1 MNFKSKNKHQ
11 MGNLTIYSK
20 KNTPFL
26 LFLCVLFLAC
36 AEDKKQAVVA
46 DNTITPSQ
54 EVKIEESLINPKGKT
69 IQERFNTPKDYTRVS
84 LKSAHFGSYLRKL
97 PLKPFNSKVKYFD
110 GREKYNDNVY
120 ISVVDMEIGTRDLQQ
135 CADAVMRLRGEF
147 LFEQK
152 RLQDIHFN
160 FLSDGKPRYF
170 KKYAKGDHSYK
181 KFRRYMNYIF
191 AYANTASLRKELA
204 RVKNIQDIQVGDV
217 FIQQGNPYGH
227 AVIVVDVAK
236 NAQGEKI
243 FMIAQSYMPAQETQI
258 LVNKQHKSLS
268 PWYKAKEGT
277 LRTPEWTFDS
287 SDLRRFKD

>member
-1 MNFKSKNKHQ
+1 MR
-11 MGNLTIYSK
+11 NLTIYSI
-20 KNTPFL
+20 KNTVF
-26 LFLCVLFLAC
+26 VLFLSLIVFAC
-36 AEDKKQAVVA
+36 AEEKKQVVQQTKDIA
-46 DNTITPSQ
+46 LQQVTEIEDN
-54 EVKIEESLINPKGKT
+54 LINPNGKT
-69 IQERFNTPKDYTRVS
+69 IQERFNTPKNYTRIP
-84 LKSAHFGSYLRKL
+84 LETTHFGTYLRNL
-97 PLKPFNSKVKYFD
+97 PLKSFNSKVKYFD
-110 GREKYNDNVY
+110 GREKYNNNVY

-147 LFEQK
+147 LFKQK
-152 RLQDIHFN
+152 RLQDIHFT

-204 RVKNIQDIQVGDV
+204 KVNNINDIQVGDV

-258 LVNKQHKSLS
+258 LVNKQNATLS

-277 LRTPEWTFDS
+277 LHTPEWTFES
-287 SDLRRFKD
+287 TDLRRFKE

>member
-1 MNFKSKNKHQ
+1 MR
-11 MGNLTIYSK
+11 NLTLYSI
-20 KNTPFL
+20 KNMTFL
-26 LFLCVLFLAC
+26 LLFSSMFLAC
-36 AEDKKQAVVA
+36 AEDKKSAVVA
-46 DNTITPSQ
+46 DVNVTAPKEPTTQ
-54 EVKIEESLINPKGKT
+54 VETEKSLINPEGKT
-69 IQERFNTPKDYTRVS
+69 IQERFNTPKNFTRVPLS
-84 LKSAHFGSYLRKL
+84 KKDFGSYLRKL
-97 PLKPFNSKVKYFD
+97 PLKPFNSKVKYYD

-160 FLSDGKPRYF
+160 FVSDGKPRYF

-204 RVKNIQDIQVGDV
+204 KVPNIENIQVGDV
-217 FIQQGNPYGH
+217 FIQQGNPFGH
-227 AVIVVDVAK
+227 AVIVVDVAS
-236 NAQGEKI
+236 NAAGEKI

-258 LVNKQHKSLS
+258 LVNTNNETLS
-268 PWYKAKEGT
+268 PWYKAKKGT
-277 LRTPEWTFDS
+277 LHTPEWTFQS
-287 SDLRRFKD
+287 SDLRRFKN

>member
-1 MNFKSKNKHQ
+1 MR
-11 MGNLTIYSK
+11 NLTIFSA
-20 KNTPFL
+20 KNTVFL
-26 LFLCVLFLAC
+26 LFVSLIFLAC
-36 AEDKKQAVVA
+36 AEEKKQATTTGKEIA
-46 DNTITPSQ
+46 LQQ
-54 EVKIEESLINPKGKT
+54 ETDTEGDLINPDGKT
-69 IQERFNTPKDYTRVS
+69 IQERFNTPKNYSRIPLEAT
-84 LKSAHFGSYLRKL
+84 HFGSYLRNL
-97 PLKPFNSKVKYFD
+97 PLKTFNSPVKYFD
-110 GREKYNDNVY
+110 GREKYNNNVY

-204 RVKNIQDIQVGDV
+204 KVSNIKDIQVGDV
-217 FIQQGNPYGH
+217 FIQQGNPFGH

-236 NAQGEKI
+236 NTQGEKI

-258 LVNKQHKSLS
+258 LVNQNNKKIS
-268 PWYKAKEGT
+268 PWYTAKKGT
-277 LRTPEWTFDS
+277 LLTPEWTFES

>member
-1 MNFKSKNKHQ
+1 MRNS
-11 MGNLTIYSK
+11 TIFSI
-20 KNTPFL
+20 KNTVFL
-26 LFLCVLFLAC
+26 VFLSLLFLAC
-36 AEDKKQAVVA
+36 AEEKKRE
-46 DNTITPSQ
+46 TTPTKEIALQQ
-54 EVKIEESLINPKGKT
+54 ETETEQQLINPAGKT
-69 IQERFNTPKDYTRVS
+69 IQARFNTPKNYHRIPLEAT
-84 LKSAHFGSYLRKL
+84 HFGSYLRKL
-97 PLKPFNSKVKYFD
+97 PLKKFNSAVKYFD
-110 GREKYNDNVY
+110 GREKYNNNVY

-147 LFEQK
+147 LFEQN

-204 RVKNIQDIQVGDV
+204 KVPNIKDIQVGDV
-217 FIQQGNPYGH
+217 FIQQGNPFGH
-227 AVIVVDVAK
+227 AVIVVDVAQ
-236 NAQGEKI
+236 NSQGEKI

-258 LVNKQHKSLS
+258 LVNQNNQNIS
-268 PWYKAKEGT
+268 PWYVAEEGT
-277 LRTPEWTFDS
+277 LQTPEWTFKS

>member
-1 MNFKSKNKHQ
+1 MR
-11 MGNLTIYSK
+11 NLTLYSI
-20 KNTPFL
+20 KNMTFL
-26 LFLCVLFLAC
+26 LLFSCMFLAC
-36 AEDKKQAVVA
+36 AEEKKQIVVA
-46 DNTITPSQ
+46 TNEVTPPK
-54 EVKIEESLINPKGKT
+54 EAKVVKNLINPEGKT
-69 IQERFNTPKDYTRVS
+69 IQERFNTPDDFVRIP
-84 LKSAHFGSYLRKL
+84 LKTTDFGSYLRKL

-110 GREKYNDNVY
+110 GREKYNNNVY

-204 RVKNIQDIQVGDV
+204 KVEDIQNIQVGDV
-217 FIQQGNPYGH
+217 FIQKGNPFGH
-227 AVIVVDVAK
+227 AVIVVDVAQ

-258 LVNKQHKSLS
+258 LLNNQNKTIS
-268 PWYKAKEGT
+268 PWYKAKKGT

-287 SDLRRFKD
+287 SDLRRFKE

>member
-1 MNFKSKNKHQ
+1 MR
-11 MGNLTIYSK
+11 NLTIDSL
-20 KNTPFL
+20 KNL
-26 LFLCVLFLAC
+26 LYLFLSSTLVLAC
-36 AEDKKQAVVA
+36 AEKNKQSATIGKEIAATQEA
-46 DNTITPSQ
+46 DT
-54 EVKIEESLINPKGKT
+54 EENLINPEGKT
-69 IQERFNTPKDYTRVS
+69 IQERFNTPKTYTRVA
-84 LKSAHFGSYLRKL
+84 LDKKHFGTYLRKL
-97 PLKPFNSKVKYFD
+97 PLKSINSKVKFYD
-110 GREKYNDNVY
+110 GREKDNTNVY

-152 RLQDIHFN
+152 RLQDIHFT
-160 FLSDGKPRYF
+160 FVSDGKPRYF

-204 RVKNIQDIQVGDV
+204 KVQHIKDIQVGDV

-227 AVIVVDVAK
+227 AVIVVDVAQ
-236 NAQGEKI
+236 NTQGEKI

-258 LVNKQHKSLS
+258 LVNNQNAQLS

-277 LRTPEWTFDS
+277 LRTPEWTFES
-287 SDLRRFKD
+287 TDLRRFKN

>member
-1 MNFKSKNKHQ
+1 MRNLAIHPLKNIVFFICIS
-11 MGNLTIYSK
+11 LIYFACTNEQK
-20 KNTPFL
+20 QTTKYTKEIALQQETNTG
-26 LFLCVLFLAC
+26 
-36 AEDKKQAVVA
+36 
-46 DNTITPSQ
+46 
-54 EVKIEESLINPKGKT
+54 ESLINPEGKT
-69 IQERFNTPKDYTRVS
+69 IQERFNTPKAYTRVP
-84 LKSAHFGSYLRKL
+84 LDKKHFGSYLRKL
-97 PLKPFNSKVKYFD
+97 PLKAFNSKVKYFD
-110 GREKYNDNVY
+110 GSDKYNNNVY
-120 ISVVDMEIGTRDLQQ
+120 ISVIDMEIGTRDLQQ

-147 LFEQK
+147 LFKQK
-152 RLQDIHFN
+152 RLNDIHFT

-191 AYANTASLRKELA
+191 AYANTASLHKELA
-204 RVKNIQDIQVGDV
+204 KVKNIQDIQVGDV

-236 NAQGEKI
+236 NAQGENI

-258 LVNKQHKSLS
+258 LVNNQNERMS

-277 LRTPEWTFDS
+277 LRTPEWTFES

>member
-1 MNFKSKNKHQ
+1 MVF
-11 MGNLTIYSK
+11 
-20 KNTPFL
+20 
-26 LFLCVLFLAC
+26 AC
-36 AEDKKQAVVA
+36 AEEKKQVTTDTQDIALQQE
-46 DNTITPSQ
+46 TIL
-54 EVKIEESLINPKGKT
+54 EKNLINPQGKT
-69 IQERFNTPKDYTRVS
+69 VQERFQTPKDYTRIP
-84 LKSAHFGSYLRKL
+84 LKKTHFGSYLRKL
-97 PLKPFNSKVKYFD
+97 PLKPFNSKVKYYD
-110 GREKYNDNVY
+110 GSIKRNNNVY

-152 RLQDIHFN
+152 RLQDIHFT

-191 AYANTASLRKELA
+191 AYANTASLRRELA
-204 RVKNIQDIQVGDV
+204 KVNNIQDIQVGDV

-236 NAQGEKI
+236 NAQDEKI

-258 LVNKQHKSLS
+258 LVNAMDDKLS

-277 LRTPEWTFDS
+277 IYTPEWTFES
-287 SDLRRFKD
+287 TDLRRFKD